1 MTAGPGHY
9 ALLSALVF
17 GLGLFGVLSRR
28 DAVGLLMSA
37 LVLFTAPVV
46 ALVGFAHAGGAGA
59 VPPTGDALAV
69 FAVVAAASEAV
80 VGVALLLLLWRRI
93 GSGDAEEFDEIAAP
107 ADAEA

>member
-1 MTAGPGHY
+1 MTAGPGHF

-28 DAVGLLMSA
+28 DMVGLLMST
-37 LVLFTAPVV
+37 LVLFTAPVI
-46 ALVGFAHAGGAGA
+46 ALVGFAHEGGGAS

-69 FAVVAAASEAV
+69 LAVVAAATEAV

-93 GSGDAEEFDEIAAP
+93 GSGDAYEIDDIAAP
-107 ADAEA
+107 ADAGV